1 MISKPRVLLEGLRV
15 PESPRWRDGRLW
27 ISDMYQH
34 RVLTVDSAGR
44 SRTMANLDD
53 KPSGIGFL
61 PDGSAVV
68 ACMRRRLLLHL
79 LDGTTET
86 YCDLDRI
93 PGDHLNDLVM
103 QGNGR
108 AYVGNRFPFK
118 GAFREAYGI
127 DVPRPVET
135 HSPENLVL
143 INEDRTMRVVADNL
157 AAPNGMAITPDCKAL
172 IVAETRGKRL
182 TKFTIDKDGGL
193 SARCLFADLGHNP
206 DGICLDE
213 EGAIWASLPFA
224 GEFVRVLDGGQI
236 TDRVKLPDG
245 KWAIACVLGGSN
257 RKSLYMLT
265 SYTTVEDAVSCHD
278 FEADLRMQAR
288 GFVEVMDVEIPGA
301 GWP

>member
-15 PESPRWRDGRLW
+15 PESPRWRDGKLW

-61 PDGSAVV
+61 PDGSAIVV
-68 ACMRRRLLLHL
+68 CMRKRRLLHL
-79 LDGTTET
+79 LDWTTET
-86 YCDLDRI
+86 YCDLKRI

-103 QGNGR
+103 QGSGR

-118 GAFREAYGI
+118 GSFREAYGI
-127 DVPRPVET
+127 NVPRPVET
-135 HSPENLVL
+135 QSPENLVL
-143 INEDRTMRVVADNL
+143 INENRTMRVVAGNL

-182 TKFTIDKDGGL
+182 TKFTIDEDGGL
-193 SARCLFADLGHNP
+193 SARRLFADLGHNP

-265 SYTTVEDAVSCHD
+265 SYTSVDDAVSCHD